1 MIKLLQALKDAG
13 ITAVIAGGAVRDQV
27 RGVEPND
34 IDVWCLGDTTD
45 IDTDVLLGVLDAFTA
60 ELIDVGDYDD
70 VLSISQLVKGKFTD
84 AQGKVRDVDIIVP
97 AYHFNSP
104 IDLVSKFDYNVN
116 QGFIGLDCGVYKPDL
131 TRLYRTGTD
140 NIKSERT
147 ERFTAMVQYYNDQ
160 QSAAKAFK
168 DNDAAWLEDT

>member
-34 IDVWCLGDTTD
+34 IDMWCLGDTSELD
-45 IDTDVLLGVLDAFTA
+45 IHSILPLLDDAQFV
-60 ELIDVGDYDD
+60 DVGDYDE
-70 VLSISQLVKGKFTD
+70 VLAVSKLVKGKFTD
-84 AQGKVRDVDIIVP
+84 AQGKVRKVDIIVP
-97 AYHFNSP
+97 AYHFHSP
-104 IDLVSKFDYNVN
+104 IELVSNFDYNIN

-131 TRLYRTGTD
+131 TRLYAVRDERQPT
-140 NIKSERT
+140 ERT
-147 ERFTAMVQYYNDQ
+147 ERFSAMVQYYNDQ